1 VLAETYFVVEPCY
14 SFSVNNRAVLAGL
27 VLFVPLGL
35 AFSLLTERIR
45 RADRA
50 LRDAARRK
58 DAFIAL
64 LGHELR
70 GQLGP
75 VLNAAKVLRL
85 KAPADA
91 DARKSEEV
99 IQRQVGHMT
108 RLVDDLLDASR
119 IQRGKLRL
127 EKRPIELARV
137 VAGAVE
143 AARPGVSARRHELTV
158 SLPPEP
164 LYLEADPTRLTQI
177 FVNLLSNAVRYTP
190 DGGHIA
196 LSAERDGADAVV
208 RVKDDGLGIPP
219 DMLYRIFDPFTQAH
233 HSEHRSQEG
242 LGIGLALVKGLVE
255 RHGGTVTAH
264 SPGVGHGSEFVV
276 RLPLMLDGR
285 NSASQISVKQAKPEA
300 RVESR
305 RVLVV
310 DDCADAAETLAML
323 LRIKGHDVRTAHD
336 GPEAIKTAH
345 AFRPEVVFL
354 DIELSGMSGYEV
366 ARQLREQP
374 ATNAMRLVALS
385 GYGGDGESDRS
396 REAGFDAHL
405 VKPCP
410 LEEVQEHLFQDS

>member
-1 VLAETYFVVEPCY
+1 
-14 SFSVNNRAVLAGL
+14 
-27 VLFVPLGL
+27 
-35 AFSLLTERIR
+35 
-45 RADRA
+45 
-50 LRDAARRK
+50 
-58 DAFIAL
+58 
-64 LGHELR
+64 
-70 GQLGP
+70 
-75 VLNAAKVLRL
+75 
-85 KAPADA
+85 
-91 DARKSEEV
+91 
-99 IQRQVGHMT
+99 MT
-108 RLVDDLLDASR
+108 RLIDDLLDASR

-143 AARPGVSARRHELTV
+143 AARLRVSTRRHELTA
-158 SLPPEP
+158 SLPPEA

-177 FVNLLSNAVRYTP
+177 FVNLLSNAARYTP

-196 LSAERDGADAVV
+196 RSAERDGADVVV

-219 DMLYRIFDPFTQAH
+219 DMLSKIFDPFTQAH
-233 HSEHRSQEG
+233 HSELRSQEG

-255 RHGGTVTAH
+255 RHGGTVMAH

-285 NSASQISVKQAKPEA
+285 DRANQIPVKQAKPEA

-336 GPEAIKTAH
+336 GPEAIKTAYT
-345 AFRPEVVFL
+345 FRPEVVFL
-354 DIELSGMSGYEV
+354 DIELSGMNGYEV
-366 ARQLREQP
+366 ARRLREQP
-374 ATNAMRLVALS
+374 VTNAMRLVALS

-410 LEEVQEHLFQDS
+410 LEDVQEHLFQDG